1 MREIIRASAWAGFA
15 DLVDGLGGDSQAI
28 FASAQLD
35 PRLLEDAERYLP
47 LKQFIE
53 CQALA
58 AERLK
63 RKDFGLLLG
72 QTQTMSVL
80 GALSIAI
87 INSPTARN
95 GIEIAARFMHVHNP
109 AFQLSLAPLPQPDR
123 GTNRELLA
131 CEVKLRNNARREQND
146 ERIVSNIHRALKQ
159 LGGETY
165 RPHDIWFAH
174 KQIAPLSV
182 YREVFGVTPLF
193 EQPAM
198 GIVIDRKVLDSWR
211 PGGSNQMREVAEAY
225 LLQKSA
231 PQGKVFSKSV
241 ANMARSLMNGG
252 EFTPMQTARALGMHE
267 RTLQRRLREEG
278 SSFEKI
284 KDEARREWAE
294 ALLVQPSVSLSQ
306 IALMLGY
313 ADPSAFSRSCR
324 RWFGEA
330 PRTYRLRLAGSR
342 PARAGPRAS
351 RVNSVEATLRAR
363 RRADV

>member
-15 DLVDGLGGDSQAI
+15 DLVDKLGGDSQAI
-28 FASAQLD
+28 FAAAQLD
-35 PRLLEDAERYLP
+35 PRLLADAERYLP

-58 AERLK
+58 AERLG

-72 QTQTMSVL
+72 QMQTMSVL

-87 INSPTARN
+87 INSPTARH

-109 AFQLSLAPLPQPDR
+109 AFQMSLAPLPQTETEFLR
-123 GTNRELLA
+123 
-131 CEVKLRNNARREQND
+131 CEVSLRNNARREQND
-146 ERIVSNIHRALKQ
+146 ERIVSNVHKAMRQ
-159 LGGETY
+159 LGGSTY
-165 RPHDIWFAH
+165 KPRAIWFPH
-174 KQIAPLSV
+174 KPVSALSV
-182 YREVFGVTPLF
+182 YRDMFGVTPLF
-193 EQPAM
+193 DQPAM
-198 GIVIDRKVLDSWR
+198 GIVIDRTALDSWR
-211 PGGSNQMREVAEAY
+211 SGGSHQMREVAEAY

-231 PQGKVFSKSV
+231 PQDKVFSKSV

-252 EFTPMQTARALGMHE
+252 EFTPVQTARALGMHE

-284 KDEARREWAE
+284 KDDARREWALS
-294 ALLVQPSVSLSQ
+294 LLVQPSVSLSQ

-324 RWFGEA
+324 RWFGES
-330 PRTYRLRLAGSR
+330 PRTYRARLSGAR
-342 PARAGPRAS
+342 PARASPGVS
-351 RVNSVEATLRAR
+351 RVNSLEATLRAR